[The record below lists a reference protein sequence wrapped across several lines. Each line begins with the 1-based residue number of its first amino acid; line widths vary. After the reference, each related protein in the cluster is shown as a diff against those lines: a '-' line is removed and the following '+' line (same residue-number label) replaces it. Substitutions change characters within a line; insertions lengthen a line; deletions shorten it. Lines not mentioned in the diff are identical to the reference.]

1 MKYELLSEHIL
12 QELNI
17 PDKYMGY
24 TFISYGVYLM
34 KTDKNSIRH
43 ITKTLYIDI
52 AETYNTTDKN
62 VEKAIRTVIENI
74 WKKNTYDTSLL
85 IEIFGEEYRYHRPT
99 NTEFFELLF
108 AYIEM
113 YNGRTIKCPF
123 YGCDHCALG
132 QCK

>member
-85 IEIFGEEYRYHRPT
+85 IEIFGEKYRYHRPT

-123 YGCDHCALG
+123 YGGDHCALG